1 MISYKLHHF
10 LGVLQVKDYG
20 REIEENVG
28 SGKGKERATAEA
40 QQKQPEQLV
49 VYVQFLH
56 VALVHE

>member
-1 MISYKLHHF
+1 M
-10 LGVLQVKDYG
+10 KDYG